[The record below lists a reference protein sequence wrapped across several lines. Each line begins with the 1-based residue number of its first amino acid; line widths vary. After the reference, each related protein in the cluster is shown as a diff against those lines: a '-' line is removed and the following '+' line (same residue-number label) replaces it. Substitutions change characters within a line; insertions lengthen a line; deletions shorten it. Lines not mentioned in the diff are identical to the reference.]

1 MVAPFNDFV
10 FNNPIGKIGL
20 VETQFGYHII
30 NVTDKQ
36 DAVKLATIAQKIQPS
51 ELTNNKIYEQATK
64 FEMDAAK
71 KDFEAL
77 AKELKV
83 TVSPSV
89 RVKAIDESFGT
100 VSNQRQIV
108 KWAFESGTSV
118 GDVKRFEIVNQGHVV
133 AKLKKV
139 YEKGLM
145 AVEDARP
152 QVEGILKNKKKA
164 EMIQAKLKATSL
176 EALAAA
182 NNVTVM
188 NAADL
193 SIENPAIPGAGF
205 EPKVVGTAMSSKVGQ
220 ISKPIVGN
228 AGVYVLVTKAATK
241 APALKSYEEFVGKLK
256 QQTAS
261 YSGRVIQALKE
272 NADIKDNRSEFY

>member
-1 MVAPFNDFV
+1 
-10 FNNPIGKIGL
+10 
-20 VETQFGYHII
+20 
-30 NVTDKQ
+30 
-36 DAVKLATIAQKIQPS
+36 
-51 ELTNNKIYEQATK
+51 
-64 FEMDAAK
+64 
-71 KDFEAL
+71 
-77 AKELKV
+77 
-83 TVSPSV
+83 
-89 RVKAIDESFGT
+89 
-100 VSNQRQIV
+100 
-108 KWAFESGTSV
+108 
-118 GDVKRFEIVNQGHVV
+118 
-133 AKLKKV
+133 
-139 YEKGLM
+139 
-145 AVEDARP
+145 
-152 QVEGILKNKKKA
+152 
-164 EMIQAKLKATSL
+164 MIQAKLKETSL

-188 NAADL
+188 NATDL